1 MAQSGFKLINDPLK
15 AKDPSRNQV
24 NVPTQSF
31 AGYGDRN
38 QVNKG
43 VKATNPESYFS
54 SGLESRQWS
63 SPQYRPQDRV
73 LGKHV
78 GAGPERNCNV
88 PPQGKV
94 NFSSGYHSHMKTPSG
109 NRSHGFAGRRK

>member
-1 MAQSGFKLINDPLK
+1 MAQSGFKITSQPLK
-15 AKDPSRNQV
+15 AKDSSRNQV
-24 NVPTQSF
+24 NTPTHT
-31 AGYGDRN
+31 GTDGRN
-38 QVNKG
+38 FVNKG

-54 SGLESRQWS
+54 SGLESKQWS

-78 GAGPERNCNV
+78 GQGPERACNV

-94 NFSSGYHSHMKTPSG
+94 NFKSGYHAHMATPAG
-109 NRSHGFAGRRK
+109 NKSHGFSGRRK